1 MAYSLRMDGFE
12 AYKHYLALKSHF
24 TSKTYDYF
32 KYNGQALDNEQTNQ
46 YILDDG
52 PNVIGNYHRVGAKHC
67 KSQTHGI
74 KNECGEN
81 CAAPDETP
89 KLQQICY
96 CITTDSTMW
105 MQHG

>member
-1 MAYSLRMDGFE
+1 MNDVTVSRLHR
-12 AYKHYLALKSHF
+12 KSVF
-24 TSKTYDYF
+24 IRGRRWGLQYQECFCDYF

-52 PNVIGNYHRVGAKHC
+52 PNVIGNYRRVGAKQC

-89 KLQQICY
+89 KLQQRC
-96 CITTDSTMW
+96 
-105 MQHG
+105 